1 MLMKFDIRKKEK
13 LILTEIKRGEKERER
28 EQKALTIT
36 ISSKTTIL
44 YQVLLVIILW
54 NLKVN
59 CRIFKTHHFTGLDI
73 KKIFQMLIQIK
84 PVVVL

>member
-1 MLMKFDIRKKEK
+1 MRISNK
-13 LILTEIKRGEKERER
+13 LTYLNIGLIQTSREKERER

-36 ISSKTTIL
+36 ISSKTTVL

-73 KKIFQMLIQIK
+73 KKIFKMLIQIK